1 MKAEE
6 NVILNIQDIKKH
18 FEISNGLFAKKTV
31 VKAVDGVSLSVEKG
45 STTSIVGES
54 GCGKSTLARVANG
67 LLEATDGKLE
77 FKQTDLTH
85 ENEKV
90 WRQYRQP
97 MQMIFQDPYGSLSP
111 QMRIKDL
118 VAEPLMIHRPSMP
131 KEEREKLVAET
142 LDICGIGKHHLNKY
156 PHQFSGGQ
164 RQRIGIARA
173 LVLRPEFIIL
183 DEPVSAL
190 DVSVQAQIL
199 NLLDDLQEQFNLTYL
214 FISHDLSVVEHI
226 SDKVAVMYLGNI
238 VEVATKEELFEN
250 PKHPYTKALISS
262 VPHTDPSKK
271 RERIVLKGEIPNAAN
286 PPSGCKFHT
295 RCPFAME
302 HCKTDVPTMQTLDN
316 GTETACHLY
325 SEK

>member
-1 MKAEE
+1 MTEKSSS
-6 NVILNIQDIKKH
+6 NVILDIQNAKKH
-18 FEISNGLFAKKTV
+18 FEISNGLFAKKTI
-31 VKAVDGVSLSVEKG
+31 VKAVDGVSLSVERG

-54 GCGKSTLARVANG
+54 GCGKSTLARLANG
-67 LLEATDGKLE
+67 LLVLSDGSIM
-77 FKQTDLTH
+77 FKNTDLTH
-85 ENEKV
+85 ENEKT
-90 WRQYRQP
+90 WRKFRQP

-111 QMRIKDL
+111 QMKIKDL
-118 VAEPLMIHRPSMP
+118 VGEPLIIHKPEMS
-131 KEEREKLVAET
+131 KEEREKIVQET
-142 LDICGIGKHHLNKY
+142 LDICGIGNHHLNKY

-238 VEVATKEELFEN
+238 VEVASKEQLFKN
-250 PKHPYTKALISS
+250 PKHPYTQALISS
-262 VPHTDPSKK
+262 VPDADPNIQK
-271 RERIVLKGEIPNAAN
+271 ERIVLKGEIPNAAN
-286 PPSGCKFHT
+286 PPAGCKFHT

-302 HCKTDVPTMQTLDN
+302 KCKTIAPEMIKMEN

-325 SEK
+325 N